1 MTTRQYRVLI
11 VDDSPEDRAT
21 YRRLITRVSGEEE
34 YVFTEVDTV
43 AAALAE
49 CAHSAHSAHSAHCAQ
64 GGHSDFDCV
73 LVDYLLPDGD
83 GLNLLTGLTRPDE
96 PLLVPVIVLTGQGDE
111 TVAVRA
117 MKSGA
122 QDYISKGRLTSES
135 LHRAM
140 HNAMEKVALLR
151 KIEEQRAE
159 LTRLAT
165 LDELTGLHN
174 RRFFLRRLQDE
185 IERAMRYK
193 SPLALLLLDVDHFK
207 RVNDSYGHLVG
218 DAVLASLAEVLRAS
232 FRRTDVAARYGGEE
246 FCALLPQTDHA
257 GAEQVAE
264 RLRQAF
270 AAAPVA
276 LQDGTRL
283 SVTCSAGVAAFGSD
297 AGDAQGLLRVADARL
312 YRAKAAG
319 RNRVCSRD

>member
-1 MTTRQYRVLI
+1 MTTRQYRVLL
-11 VDDSPEDRAT
+11 VDDSPEDRET
-21 YRRLITRVSGEEE
+21 YQRLITRVSPDED
-34 YVFTEVDTV
+34 YLFTSADTV
-43 AAALAE
+43 AEALE
-49 CAHSAHSAHSAHCAQ
+49 LCRRIP
-64 GGHSDFDCV
+64 FDCV
-73 LVDYLLPDGD
+73 LLDYLLPDGD
-83 GLNLLTGLTRPDE
+83 GLSLFAGLVRENE
-96 PLLVPVIVLTGQGDE
+96 PLLVPVIVLTSHGDE

-122 QDYISKGRLTSES
+122 QDYLSKQRLTSES

-165 LDELTGLHN
+165 VDELTGLYN
-174 RRFFLRRLQDE
+174 RRFFLKRLGDE
-185 IERAMRYK
+185 IDRAVRYG
-193 SPLALLLLDVDHFK
+193 SPLSLLMLDVDHFK
-207 RVNDSYGHLVG
+207 RVNDTYGHVVG
-218 DAVLASLAEVLRAS
+218 DAVLASLAGVIRS
-232 FRRTDVAARYGGEE
+232 TFRRTDVAARYGGEE
-246 FCALLPQTDHA
+246 FCALLPQTDRT

-270 AAAPVA
+270 TVQPIE
-276 LQDGTRL
+276 LQGGARL
-283 SVTCSAGVAAFGSD
+283 TVTCSIGVAVLGSD
-297 AGDAQGLLRVADARL
+297 GVDGQALLKVTDARL

>member
-1 MTTRQYRVLI
+1 MSTRKYNILI

-21 YRRLITRVSGEEE
+21 YRRLITRVSPDEE
-34 YVFTEVDTV
+34 YAFSHADTV
-43 AAALAE
+43 DEALAL
-49 CAHSAHSAHSAHCAQ
+49 CRRMA
-64 GGHSDFDCV
+64 FDCV
-73 LVDYLLPDGD
+73 LLDYMLPDGD
-83 GLNLLTGLTRPDE
+83 GLNLLPGLAAGSG

-122 QDYISKGRLTSES
+122 QDYLVKGRLTSES

-174 RRFFLRRLQDE
+174 RRFFLKRLRE
-185 IERAMRYK
+185 EVERATRYQARL
-193 SPLALLLLDVDHFK
+193 SLLLLDVDHFK
-207 RVNDSYGHLVG
+207 RVNDTYGHLVG
-218 DAVLASLAEVLRAS
+218 DAVLASLAGTLRAT

-246 FCALLPQTDHA
+246 FCALLPETDRA

-264 RLRQAF
+264 RLRQVF
-270 AAAPVA
+270 AARPVD
-276 LQDGTRL
+276 LQDGGKL
-283 SVTCSAGVAAFGSD
+283 SVTCSVGVAEFGVD
-297 AGDAQGLLRVADARL
+297 AADAQGLLKVADARL
-312 YRAKAAG
+312 YRAKAGG
-319 RNRVCSRD
+319 RNCVCSRD

>member
-1 MTTRQYRVLI
+1 MTTRHYHILL
-11 VDDSPEDRAT
+11 VDDSPEDRET
-21 YRRLITRVSGEEE
+21 YQRLITRVSPDEE
-34 YVFTEVDTV
+34 YVFTAANTVDE
-43 AAALAE
+43 ALE
-49 CAHSAHSAHSAHCAQ
+49 LCRRTS
-64 GGHSDFDCV
+64 FDCI
-73 LVDYLLPDGD
+73 LLDYRLPDGE
-83 GLNLLTGLTRPDE
+83 GLNLLAGLASENE

-122 QDYISKGRLTSES
+122 QDYLSKRRLTSES

-165 LDELTGLHN
+165 VDELTGLYN
-174 RRFFLRRLQDE
+174 RRFFLKRLGDE
-185 IERAMRYK
+185 IDRAVRYE
-193 SPLALLLLDVDHFK
+193 SALSLLILDVDHFK
-207 RVNDSYGHLVG
+207 RVNDTCGHVVG
-218 DAVLASLAEVLRAS
+218 DNVLASLAEVLRS
-232 FRRTDVAARYGGEE
+232 TFRRTDVAARYGGEE
-246 FCALLPQTDHA
+246 FCALLPQTDRL

-270 AAAPVA
+270 ASQPID

-283 SVTCSAGVAAFGSD
+283 SVTCSIGVAELGGD
-297 AGDAQGLLRVADARL
+297 AGDAQTLLKVADSRL